1 MFEMITLRL
10 ISLLVPCADFTH
22 CFFKAT
28 LFVFTVLKSFNV
40 FTVSVFLWS
49 RFNAYYFSLILLSRL
64 VFTIKEEIAR
74 NGSVRGGLGILG
86 LMGWGREKAAG
97 L

>member
-1 MFEMITLRL
+1 M
-10 ISLLVPCADFTH
+10 VPCAGFTH
-22 CFFKAT
+22 CFF
-28 LFVFTVLKSFNV
+28 LSHNFVFTVLKSFNV

-49 RFNAYYFSLILLSRL
+49 RFFNAYYFSLILLSRL
-64 VFTIKEEIAR
+64 VFTIKEEIG

-86 LMGWGREKAAG
+86 SVGRVGEKAAG